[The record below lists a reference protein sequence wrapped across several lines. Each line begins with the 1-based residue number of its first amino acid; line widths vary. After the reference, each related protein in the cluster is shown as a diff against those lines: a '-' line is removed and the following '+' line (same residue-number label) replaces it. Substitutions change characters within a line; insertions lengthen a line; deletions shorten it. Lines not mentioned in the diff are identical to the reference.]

1 MMAWRSCGSPLGP
14 FSSRPALPDVS
25 NGLPP
30 ILRSRRF
37 VQLVSSFS
45 PCLAVIIVSRP
56 DDAGR
61 VRIPHHGHAA
71 GRQGANEPQETSRIP
86 IGLIWEHA
94 APQEHLI
101 QYPQDDKT
109 NEKKNETSKH
119 DVPARRYDET
129 KERRHGDR
137 TRRHPGNANT
147 KKRDE
152 QARRDGETRRP
163 TRRRTRRDEN
173 NTSKQR
179 DDRIERTRRP
189 TGRTHETRDETTS
202 GERAH
207 RQPTKEIKHTG
218 KTSNRHI
225 HRPTPSPP
233 TPHRPQ
239 ASNNPPPPGRRDEQ
253 AEKWI
258 ASKGF
263 PHPMSDC
270 RHIAT
275 CPTSSSNG
283 VNQAHSLHRFVVPSR
298 PSSRRAYRRTSS
310 HPSFY
315 SSRGAWGQDT
325 GAWGTVFYLTQSF
338 SI

>member
-1 MMAWRSCGSPLGP
+1 MKRKT
-14 FSSRPALPDVS
+14 
-25 NGLPP
+25 
-30 ILRSRRF
+30 RRASTTY
-37 VQLVSSFS
+37 Q
-45 PCLAVIIVSRP
+45 
-56 DDAGR
+56 
-61 VRIPHHGHAA
+61 
-71 GRQGANEPQETSRIP
+71 
-86 IGLIWEHA
+86 
-94 APQEHLI
+94 
-101 QYPQDDKT
+101 QDDMT
-109 NEKKNETSKH
+109 RRRNGDTGIGRDATRETQIRRNETSK
-119 DVPARRYDET
+119 
-129 KERRHGDR
+129 
-137 TRRHPGNANT
+137 
-147 KKRDE
+147 
-152 QARRDGETRRP
+152 QRDGETRRP

-179 DDRIERTRRP
+179 DDRIEKTRRP
-189 TGRTHETRDETTS
+189 TGRTDETRDETTS

-239 ASNNPPPPGRRDEQ
+239 ASNNPPPHGRRDEQ

-283 VNQAHSLHRFVVPSR
+283 VNETRTTRRGNMMRERAEGRDDNGTDSPRRQARREARSR
-298 PSSRRAYRRTSS
+298 TGRDDAGKELSPTCLLANLLTYQLAHYTYYAFSRQFRPVLIVS
-310 HPSFY
+310 
-315 SSRGAWGQDT
+315 
-325 GAWGTVFYLTQSF
+325 
-338 SI
+338 